1 VFLFSSIIV
10 RPLRGDLGRA
20 LLTVLGVTLGVAVL
34 LGIRKANEA
43 SLRGFRAGLEMTSGK
58 AALEISAPP
67 LGVREER
74 VAELGW
80 LREWGVASPVIQADV
95 LAEGA
100 GGSEMVPLI
109 GIDGLRDY
117 AVMRPEMAEAREAA
131 GLDLMGLIGQP
142 DQVLVTGALAKTLGV
157 KVGEVVGVTFGD
169 RRRELRVAAVL
180 GGEPAARS
188 TGDGGGEPASRS
200 TGGAGVMS
208 GSLLVMDIASAQVA
222 LERQGWVDR
231 LEVRL
236 HEGVDLAVAEA
247 AVRARLPVGLT
258 VQRPER
264 RGEAV
269 EKMLAAFHFNLTML
283 STIALVV
290 GLFLIY
296 NTISV
301 AVMTRRGEIGMLRT
315 LGTTRGQILGLFL
328 GEALLLAVVGAV
340 LGVPVGWVLAQ
351 GAVMLTA
358 TTVDTLYVAHAA
370 VVPGVEWWDAGLAL
384 GVAMPLAVVAAAR
397 PAWEAVRVPPVA
409 AVRGAEMMVAR
420 RGVAWGALG
429 LTVGCLLAGVW
440 AARQP
445 AVNGLPLWGYGA
457 AVLTVVGIAAVTPV
471 VLAGVA
477 RLARGVL
484 GRVFGIEGRLAAGQ
498 VGASTGRL
506 SVSVAALAVSLALTL
521 AIAIM
526 VGSFRQ
532 TVMLWVDQSMGA
544 DLYLRP
550 ATPPRAT
557 HMPSFSAETV
567 AKLKGHGLVEAV
579 DGYRALDVPYEDRLV
594 KLGTGDYALQMERAR
609 VAMKTPGEVRE
620 ILKRAL
626 EQEGVLVSE
635 AFAMRFKKQEG
646 DRITLNTV
654 QGPVAFLIAG
664 QFYDYSNDRGTI
676 TMDHRQFARYFGE
689 SNPTHLALYLR
700 PGADAEGVKAE
711 LAGVLGEAKVLAFT
725 NAGLRAEVLRI
736 FDGTFAITW
745 ALELIAIVVAM
756 AGVAATMLTLILDR
770 QDEIRLLRLAGA
782 EAGQVRRTVL
792 IESGLIGAVSQGLG
806 LVSGVLLSVVLIRV
820 INPQSFGWS
829 IQFHFPALFVAGSS
843 VLTVVATMLAGVF
856 PARRAT
862 RLMPRVAVA
871 AGVLLMG
878 MPVRAGEGW
887 EPAKAGYEYAF
898 PRDHGQ
904 HPEHKIE
911 WWYYTG
917 NLDGAGGERLGYQLT
932 FFRIGA
938 VKEPKVESVWALRD
952 VWMAHFAI
960 TDATGKVYRHVD
972 RLNRAGPGLAG
983 AAGETL
989 RVWNEDW
996 SAVMEADGAMVLKAG
1011 DAAKGMAL
1019 ELRLGVQALPPV
1031 VHGRGGISQKGAEAG
1046 NASHYYSLTQ
1056 LPTTGSVTLDGK
1068 RVEVSGL
1075 SWMDHEFGTS
1085 FLEAGQQGWDWFSGQ
1100 FEDGGA
1106 LMLFQLRHEA
1116 GPEKTRFAGTW
1127 VSPTG
1132 EVTVLEAGDFVLTPG
1147 EVWRSKETTAAYP
1160 VRWGISIPKLG
1171 VELECRAVMEGQEM
1185 RADLT
1190 PGLHYWEGAVDF
1202 SGTRAGK
1209 VMVGRGYLEMTGY
1222 AGRAMSAWFGGEGK

>member
-1 VFLFSSIIV
+1 
-10 RPLRGDLGRA
+10 
-20 LLTVLGVTLGVAVL
+20 
-34 LGIRKANEA
+34 
-43 SLRGFRAGLEMTSGK
+43 
-58 AALEISAPP
+58 
-67 LGVREER
+67 
-74 VAELGW
+74 
-80 LREWGVASPVIQADV
+80 
-95 LAEGA
+95 
-100 GGSEMVPLI
+100 
-109 GIDGLRDY
+109 
-117 AVMRPEMAEAREAA
+117 
-131 GLDLMGLIGQP
+131 
-142 DQVLVTGALAKTLGV
+142 
-157 KVGEVVGVTFGD
+157 
-169 RRRELRVAAVL
+169 
-180 GGEPAARS
+180 
-188 TGDGGGEPASRS
+188 
-200 TGGAGVMS
+200 
-208 GSLLVMDIASAQVA
+208 
-222 LERQGWVDR
+222 
-231 LEVRL
+231 
-236 HEGVDLAVAEA
+236 
-247 AVRARLPVGLT
+247 
-258 VQRPER
+258 
-264 RGEAV
+264 
-269 EKMLAAFHFNLTML
+269 
-283 STIALVV
+283 
-290 GLFLIY
+290 
-296 NTISV
+296 
-301 AVMTRRGEIGMLRT
+301 
-315 LGTTRGQILGLFL
+315 
-328 GEALLLAVVGAV
+328 
-340 LGVPVGWVLAQ
+340 
-351 GAVMLTA
+351 
-358 TTVDTLYVAHAA
+358 
-370 VVPGVEWWDAGLAL
+370 
-384 GVAMPLAVVAAAR
+384 
-397 PAWEAVRVPPVA
+397 
-409 AVRGAEMMVAR
+409 
-420 RGVAWGALG
+420 
-429 LTVGCLLAGVW
+429 
-440 AARQP
+440 
-445 AVNGLPLWGYGA
+445 
-457 AVLTVVGIAAVTPV
+457 
-471 VLAGVA
+471 
-477 RLARGVL
+477 
-484 GRVFGIEGRLAAGQ
+484 LAAGQ

-567 AKLKGHGLVEAV
+567 AKLKGHALVEAV
-579 DGYRALDVPYEDRLV
+579 DGYRALDVPFEDRLV

-609 VAMKTPGEVRE
+609 VAMKTPGDVRE
-620 ILKRAL
+620 ILKLAL

-635 AFAMRFKKQEG
+635 AFAMRFKKSEG
-646 DRITLNTV
+646 DQITLNTV

-689 SNPTHLALYLR
+689 SNPTHLALYLK

-829 IQFHFPALFVAGSS
+829 IQFHFPGWFVLGSS
-843 VLTVVATMLAGVF
+843 VLTVVATMVAGLF

-878 MPVRAGEGW
+878 MPVQAGEDW

-938 VKEPKVESVWALRD
+938 VKEPKVASVWALRD

-960 TDATGKVYRHVD
+960 TDATGKVYRHAD

-1011 DAAKGMAL
+1011 DAAKGMGL
-1019 ELRLGVQALPPV
+1019 ELRLGAQALPPV

-1068 RVEVSGL
+1068 LVEVSGL

-1202 SGTRAGK
+1202 RGTRAGK
-1209 VMVGRGYLEMTGY
+1209 AMVGRGYLEMTGY
-1222 AGRAMSAWFGGEGK
+1222 AGRAMSAWFGGGGK